1 MNVKTPVRKTC
12 ENRLRMN
19 ILVTGADGQLGSELR
34 NIADSGAVSH
44 RFIFTDVSGK
54 EGSRTEYLDITDA
67 DAVRKK
73 AMDCNADVI
82 VNCAAY
88 TNVDRAEDDPKTAA
102 LLNCTGPENLASA
115 ALCCGAVLIHIS
127 TDYVFGGDACVPY
140 REDCPAAPESVYGE
154 TKLAGEK
161 AVAASGCRYI
171 IIRTAWL
178 YSPYGKNFMKTM
190 LDLTS
195 RRDSLNVVFDQ
206 TGSPT
211 YAADLASAIVH
222 IIDKGLLDRC
232 GIYHYSNEG
241 VCSWYDFAVAIR
253 DLSGNGPGTATGHCC
268 RISPCHSEEFPSRV
282 RRPHYSVLDKSL
294 VKETFGLE
302 VPYWMDSLKDCITRM
317 SPCPPEP
324 APCHP
329 TSALCHPERSE
340 GSEAEPVSCHP
351 ASTLCHPER
360 SEGSEI

>member
-1 MNVKTPVRKTC
+1 MNVKTPVRKTG

-140 REDCPAAPESVYGE
+140 REDCPTAPESVYGK

-195 RRDSLNVVFDQ
+195 RRNSLNVVFDQ
-206 TGSPT
+206 AGSPT

-232 GIYHYSNEG
+232 GIYHYS
-241 VCSWYDFAVAIR
+241 AIR
-253 DLSGNGPGTATGHCC
+253 DLSGNGPGTASGHCC

-302 VPYWMDSLKDCITRM
+302 VPYWMDSLKDCIARM
-317 SPCPPEP
+317 SPCHPERSEGSETEP
-324 APCHP
+324 VSCQHGRSEGSETEPTPCHP
-329 TSALCHPERSE
+329 ASALCHPERSE
-340 GSEAEPVSCHP
+340 GSE
-351 ASTLCHPER
+351 T
-360 SEGSEI
+360 